1 VVRGSLENSVPCQLK
16 RHTNFKVP
24 VDFRGL
30 SVYQLK
36 FIDLCPQKMFQRR
49 NPLWMPHMCRHYRI
63 PKTPP
68 FFLSFPFFYNKH
80 LEGESYIIHTI
91 FVILDVWGICQ
102 IFVCRKELF
111 KHTTLAYDNVIYYRA
126 DALNVTLEWRN
137 VNITRRA
144 SASAFCPFELYGC
157 ECICKSAKERRK
169 RNQRHS

>member
-1 VVRGSLENSVPCQLK
+1 MPSENVSKTKSLVDATHVPPLSHPENAS
-16 RHTNFKVP
+16 
-24 VDFRGL
+24 
-30 SVYQLK
+30 
-36 FIDLCPQKMFQRR
+36 
-49 NPLWMPHMCRHYRI
+49 
-63 PKTPP
+63 
-68 FFLSFPFFYNKH
+68 FLSIFPFFFYNKH
-80 LEGESYIIHTI
+80 LEGESYTIHTI

-144 SASAFCPFELYGC
+144 SASAFCPFELYVC